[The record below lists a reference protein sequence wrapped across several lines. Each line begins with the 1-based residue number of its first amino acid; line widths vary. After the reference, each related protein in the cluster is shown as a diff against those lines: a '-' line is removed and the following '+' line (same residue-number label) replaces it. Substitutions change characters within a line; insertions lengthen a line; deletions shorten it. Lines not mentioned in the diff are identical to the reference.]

1 VNSAPIKTYKK
12 EYSKIR
18 KDLFQINSD
27 ISTLI
32 SKAKSIQDSADNV
45 ILDWEKSSKNLRKRL
60 GEDIIR
66 IAVVGPI
73 KSGKS
78 TFLNALF
85 NGDYLK
91 RGAGVVTSIVTRVQR
106 GKHLKAK
113 LYFKS
118 WGEVNSEI
126 EKSLEMF
133 PSLKLQSKGRRFDIR
148 QKKDRMSIQKA
159 IGQLDA
165 EQIITNGRRNAN
177 IVLIS
182 FYLKGYDRVK
192 DELSSNGKTRKYE
205 GNLFQKHKDFV
216 GNEALAV
223 YLKDVLLKIDS
234 NAIGVNI
241 EIADCQGS
249 DSSNPL
255 HIAMIQDYLFSTHL
269 IIYVVSSRTGLRQAD
284 IRFLSMIKSM
294 RIMDN
299 FLFVLNCD
307 FSEHESVKN
316 MKKLADKVKEDI
328 SAIKPVQEIYF
339 FSALYN
345 LFKTINKNL
354 PQKDKM
360 RFAQWEKET
369 GFVDISD
376 RETER
381 FKYSFEHMLGQKRY
395 SLLLKNYIEHH
406 GLILSDIMRWA
417 GITAGVLD
425 RDVSETTEII
435 KRIKTHQ
442 EGMDKIKSMVNTT
455 ILGAVPKIKNEIK
468 RDVNRFFDTRSSDA
482 LGDIIG
488 FIRNYK
494 VSYRQYEENLKGSG
508 FMNTLYLVFQEFKQ
522 ALDTSVVE
530 KLTPEVIGFAREM
543 EKKIYDHFKSVFR
556 AYEAVIEEAFAGYDS
571 VLNMLQLT
579 NSIKKE
585 QRQIKLPDM
594 DSIKEASGLKMPPVI
609 TFIRYSA
616 KIKTEAVMKLGFL
629 SVIRIFKK
637 IIKNPISENNSD
649 EIEALKS
656 GIRRM
661 KRETE
666 KSIIFHLN
674 NYRENVKFKYLIKL
688 ADVVSDVLD
697 QELLRG
703 FNNYADDLLRLNERI
718 NSKKVDK
725 KRTHEILA
733 EIMRDEPKINDKIT
747 SIKKE
752 LEVTK

>member
-1 VNSAPIKTYKK
+1 MNSAPIKTYKK

-192 DELSSNGKTRKYE
+192 DELSSNGKTREYE

>member
-1 VNSAPIKTYKK
+1 VNSEPVKAYKK

-18 KDLFQINSD
+18 KDLLRINSD
-27 ISTLI
+27 ITTLI
-32 SKAKSIQDSADNV
+32 SKAKTIQESADNIIV
-45 ILDWEKSSKNLRKRL
+45 DWEKSCKSLRKRL
-60 GEDIIR
+60 GEEIIR

-91 RGAGVVTSIVTRVQR
+91 RGAGVVTSIVTRIQS
-106 GKHLKAK
+106 GKQLKAK

-133 PSLKLQSKGRRFDIR
+133 PSLELQSKGRRFDIR

-159 IGQLDA
+159 IGKLNA
-165 EQIITNGRRNAN
+165 EQLIINGRRNAN

-182 FYLKGYDRVK
+182 SYLKGYDRVK
-192 DELSSNGKTRKYE
+192 NELSSNSKTREYK
-205 GNLFQKHKDFV
+205 GNLFQKHKDFA
-216 GNEALAV
+216 GNEVLAV

-269 IIYVVSSRTGLRQAD
+269 IIYIVSSRIGLRQAD
-284 IRFLSMIKSM
+284 IRFLSMIKNM

-307 FSEHESVKN
+307 FSEHESVEN
-316 MKKLADKVKEDI
+316 MKNLAEKVKEEI
-328 SAIKPVQEIYF
+328 SVIKPVQEIYS

-354 PQKDKM
+354 PQKDKL

-369 GFVDISD
+369 GFVDFSD

-381 FKYSFEHMLGQKRY
+381 FKHSFERMLGQKRY

-406 GLILSDIMRWA
+406 GVILSDIMRWA
-417 GITAGVLD
+417 GITEGVLD
-425 RDVSETTEII
+425 RDVSGTTEII
-435 KRIKTHQ
+435 KRIKRHQ
-442 EGMDKIKSMVNTT
+442 EGMDKIKSMVNNT
-455 ILGAVPKIKNEIK
+455 ISGAMPKIKNEIK
-468 RDVNRFFDTRSSDA
+468 RDVNRFFDTRSSDV

-494 VSYRQYEENLKGSG
+494 VSYNQYEENLKGSG
-508 FMNTLYLVFQEFKQ
+508 FLNTLYLVFQEFKQ

-530 KLTPEVIGFAREM
+530 NLTPEVIRFAQEI

-556 AYEAVIEEAFAGYDS
+556 AYEAVIVESLAEYDS
-571 VLNMLQLT
+571 VLNLLQLT
-579 NSIKKE
+579 KSIKKE
-585 QRQIKLPDM
+585 QRQIKMPDM
-594 DSIKEASGLKMPPVI
+594 DSIKETSGLKMPPVI
-609 TFIRYSA
+609 TLIRYSA

-637 IIKNPISENNSD
+637 IIKKPISENNSD

-656 GIRRM
+656 GMRRM

-674 NYRENVKFKYLIKL
+674 DYRENLKFQYLIKL
-688 ADVVSDVLD
+688 VDVVSGVLD

-703 FNNYADDLLRLNERI
+703 FNNYADDLLRLNKRI

-725 KRTHEILA
+725 KLTHEILLKIMQ
-733 EIMRDEPKINDKIT
+733 EIPKIDDKIMRV
-747 SIKKE
+747 KE
-752 LEVTK
+752 EIELT

>member
-1 VNSAPIKTYKK
+1 VKSETVKAYKK

-18 KDLFQINSD
+18 KELLRINSD
-27 ISTLI
+27 ISVLI
-32 SKAKSIQDSADNV
+32 SKIKSIQESTGN
-45 ILDWEKSSKNLRKRL
+45 IIFDWEKSCKRLRKRL

-91 RGAGVVTSIVTRVQR
+91 RGAGVVTSIVTRIQR
-106 GKHLKAK
+106 GKKLKAK

-148 QKKDRMSIQKA
+148 QKKDRMGIQET
-159 IGQLDA
+159 IGKLNA

-182 FYLKGYDRVK
+182 SYLKGYEKVK
-192 DELSSNGKTRKYE
+192 GEISSNSKTREYE
-205 GNLFQKHKDFV
+205 GKLFQKHKNFT
-216 GNEALAV
+216 GNEVLAV

-234 NAIGVNI
+234 NAIGVNV

-284 IRFLSMIKSM
+284 IRFLSMIKNM
-294 RIMDN
+294 RMMDN
-299 FLFVLNCD
+299 FLFVFNCD
-307 FSEHESVKN
+307 FSEHESAEN
-316 MKKLADKVKEDI
+316 MKNLAEKAKEEI
-328 SAIKPVQEIYF
+328 SVIKPVQEIYS

-354 PQKDKM
+354 PQKDKF
-360 RFAQWEKET
+360 RFAQWGKET
-369 GFVDISD
+369 GFVDFSD
-376 RETER
+376 RETDR
-381 FKYSFEHMLGQKRY
+381 FKYSFERKLGQKRY
-395 SLLLKNYIEHH
+395 SLLLKNYIERH
-406 GLILSDIMRWA
+406 GIILSDIMRWA
-417 GITAGVLD
+417 GISVGVLN
-425 RDVSETTEII
+425 RDASETAEVL
-435 KRIKTHQ
+435 KRIKKHQ
-442 EGMDKIKSMVNTT
+442 EGIDIIKSMVNNT
-455 ILGAVPKIKNEIK
+455 ITGVVPKIKNEIK
-468 RDVNRFFDTRSSDA
+468 RDVNQFFDTRSSEV

-488 FIRNYK
+488 FIRNYR
-494 VSYRQYEENLKGSG
+494 VSYKQYEENLKGGG
-508 FMNTLYLVFQEFKQ
+508 FLNTLYLVFQEFKQ

-530 KLTPEVIGFAREM
+530 NLTPEVIRFVREI
-543 EKKIYDHFKSVFR
+543 ENKIYVHFKSVFR
-556 AYEAVIEEAFAGYDS
+556 AYAAVIEEALVEYDS

-594 DSIKEASGLKMPPVI
+594 DSIKEISRLKMPLVT
-609 TFIRYSA
+609 TFIHYSA

-637 IIKNPISENNSD
+637 IIKKRISENNSD

-666 KSIIFHLN
+666 KSIIFHFN
-674 NYRENVKFKYLIKL
+674 DYRENVKFTYLLKL
-688 ADVVSDVLD
+688 VDVVSGVLD
-697 QELLRG
+697 QELLFG
-703 FNNYADDLLRLNERI
+703 FNNYSDDIARLNERI

-725 KRTHEILA
+725 KRTHGILA
-733 EIMRDEPKINDKIT
+733 EIMQDVPKINDKIT
-747 SIKKE
+747 MIKEEIE
-752 LEVTK
+752 LT

>member
-1 VNSAPIKTYKK
+1 MKAYKR
-12 EYSKIR
+12 EYNKIR

-27 ISTLI
+27 ISNLI
-32 SKAKSIQDSADNV
+32 SKAKSIQDSSDNI
-45 ILDWEKSSKNLRKRL
+45 ILDWEKSCKKLRKRL

-78 TFLNALF
+78 TFSNALF

-91 RGAGVVTSIVTRVQR
+91 RGAGVVTSIVTRIQR
-106 GKHLKAK
+106 GKRPEAK

-133 PSLKLQSKGRRFDIR
+133 PSLKLQSKGGKFDIR

-159 IGQLDA
+159 ICELNA
-165 EQIITNGRRNAN
+165 EQIITNGRLNAN

-182 FYLKGYDRVK
+182 SYLKGYDRVK
-192 DELSSNGKTRKYE
+192 DELSSKSKTREYK

-216 GNEALAV
+216 GNEVLAV

-307 FSEHESVKN
+307 FSEHESIEN
-316 MKKLADKVKEDI
+316 MKYLAEKVKEEI
-328 SAIKPVQEIYF
+328 SIIKTIQEIYS

-345 LFKTINKNL
+345 LFKTINKKL
-354 PQKDKM
+354 PEKDKM
-360 RFAQWEKET
+360 RLSQWEKET
-369 GFVDISD
+369 GFVDFSD

-381 FKYSFEHMLGQKRY
+381 FKNSFERMLGQKRY

-406 GLILSDIMRWA
+406 GVILSDIMRWA
-417 GITAGVLD
+417 GITEGVLA
-425 RDVSETTEII
+425 RDASGTAEII
-435 KRIKTHQ
+435 KRIRRHQ
-442 EGMDKIKSMVNTT
+442 EGMDKIKSMVNNT
-455 ILGAVPKIKNEIK
+455 ISGAVPKIKNQIK
-468 RDVNRFFDTRSSDA
+468 RDVNRFFDTRSSNV

-494 VSYRQYEENLKGSG
+494 VPYMQYEESLEGSG
-508 FMNTLYLVFQEFKQ
+508 FLNTLYLVFQEFKQ

-530 KLTPEVIGFAREM
+530 NLTPEVIRFAREM

-556 AYEAVIEEAFAGYDS
+556 GYEAVIEEALADYDS
-571 VLNMLQLT
+571 MLNMVQIT
-579 NSIKKE
+579 NSYKKE
-585 QRQIKLPDM
+585 QRQVKLPDM
-594 DSIKEASGLKMPPVI
+594 DSIKETSRLKMPPLI
-609 TFIRYSA
+609 AFIRYSA
-616 KIKTEAVMKLGFL
+616 KVKTEAVMKLGFL

-637 IIKNPISENNSD
+637 IIKKPISENNSD
-649 EIEALKS
+649 EIEALKG

-661 KRETE
+661 KIETE
-666 KSIIFHLN
+666 KSVIFHLN
-674 NYRENVKFKYLIKL
+674 NYKENVKFKYLIKL
-688 ADVVSDVLD
+688 VDFVSAVLD

-703 FNNYADDLLRLNERI
+703 FNNYTDDLLRLNERI
-718 NSKKVDK
+718 NNKKVDK
-725 KRTHEILA
+725 KRIDEILVD
-733 EIMRDEPKINDKIT
+733 IMQDIPKINDKI
-747 SIKKE
+747 SRIKKE
-752 LEVTK
+752 IELTK

>member
-1 VNSAPIKTYKK
+1 MKTYKK
-12 EYSKIR
+12 EYSKIK
-18 KDLFQINSD
+18 KDLFRINSD

-32 SKAKSIQDSADNV
+32 TKAKSFQESTDNFF
-45 ILDWEKSSKNLRKRL
+45 IDREKLCKNLRQRL
-60 GEDIIR
+60 GEDLIR

-106 GKHLKAK
+106 GKNLKAK
-113 LYFKS
+113 LYFKTLD
-118 WGEVNSEI
+118 EVNSEI

-133 PSLKLQSKGRRFDIR
+133 PFLQLESKGGRFNIR
-148 QKKDRMSIQKA
+148 QKKDRLNIQKA
-159 IGQLDA
+159 LEELNP

-177 IVLIS
+177 VVLIS
-182 FYLKGYDRVK
+182 SYLKGYDRVK
-192 DELSSNGKTRKYE
+192 DELVSKNKTKELTGK
-205 GNLFQKHKDFV
+205 LFQKHKDFA
-216 GNEALAV
+216 GNEVLAV
-223 YLKDVLLKIDS
+223 YLKDVLLQINS
-234 NAIGVNI
+234 NAIGINT

-269 IIYVVSSRTGLRQAD
+269 IVYVVSSRTGLRQAD

-307 FSEHESVKN
+307 FSEHESVEN
-316 MKKLADKVKEDI
+316 MKNLAEKVKEEI
-328 SAIKPVQEIYF
+328 SAIKPVQEIYS

-360 RFAQWEKET
+360 RFAQWQNET
-369 GFVDISD
+369 GFVDFSD
-376 RETER
+376 KETER
-381 FKYSFEHMLGQKRY
+381 FKYSFERMLGQKRY
-395 SLLLKNYIEHH
+395 SLLLKSYIEHH
-406 GLILSDIMRWA
+406 DLILSDIMRWA
-417 GITAGVLD
+417 GITAGFLE
-425 RDVSETTEII
+425 RDASETTEII
-435 KRIKTHQ
+435 KRINRHQ
-442 EGMDKIKSMVNTT
+442 ERMDKIKSMVNNT
-455 ILGAVPKIKNEIK
+455 ISGAVPKIKNEIK
-468 RDVNRFFDTRSSDA
+468 RDVNRFFDTRSSDV

-494 VSYRQYEENLKGSG
+494 VSYRKYEENLKSSG
-508 FMNTLYLVFQEFKQ
+508 FLNTLYLVFQEFKQ

-530 KLTPEVIGFAREM
+530 NLTPEVIGFAREM
-543 EKKIYDHFKSVFR
+543 EKKIYDDFKSVFR
-556 AYEAVIEEAFAGYDS
+556 GYEAVIEEALAEYDS

-579 NSIKKE
+579 KSIKKE
-585 QRQIKLPDM
+585 QRQIKMPDM
-594 DSIKEASGLKMPPVI
+594 DSIKEASRLKIPPVI

-637 IIKNPISENNSD
+637 IIKKPISDNNSD
-649 EIEALKS
+649 ELKALKS

-666 KSIIFHLN
+666 KSVIFHLN
-674 NYRENVKFKYLIKL
+674 DYKENVKFKYLIKL
-688 ADVVSDVLD
+688 VDVVSGVLD

-703 FNNYADDLLRLNERI
+703 FNNYADNLSRLNEGI
-718 NSKKVDK
+718 NTKKVDK
-725 KRTHEILA
+725 KKTHQILA
-733 EIMRDEPKINDKIT
+733 EIMKNIPKINDKIT
-747 SIKKE
+747 RMKGEIE
-752 LEVTK
+752 LTK

>member
-1 VNSAPIKTYKK
+1 
-12 EYSKIR
+12 
-18 KDLFQINSD
+18 
-27 ISTLI
+27 
-32 SKAKSIQDSADNV
+32 
-45 ILDWEKSSKNLRKRL
+45 
-60 GEDIIR
+60 
-66 IAVVGPI
+66 
-73 KSGKS
+73 
-78 TFLNALF
+78 
-85 NGDYLK
+85 
-91 RGAGVVTSIVTRVQR
+91 
-106 GKHLKAK
+106 
-113 LYFKS
+113 
-118 WGEVNSEI
+118 
-126 EKSLEMF
+126 
-133 PSLKLQSKGRRFDIR
+133 
-148 QKKDRMSIQKA
+148 
-159 IGQLDA
+159 
-165 EQIITNGRRNAN
+165 
-177 IVLIS
+177 
-182 FYLKGYDRVK
+182 
-192 DELSSNGKTRKYE
+192 
-205 GNLFQKHKDFV
+205 
-216 GNEALAV
+216 
-223 YLKDVLLKIDS
+223 
-234 NAIGVNI
+234 
-241 EIADCQGS
+241 
-249 DSSNPL
+249 
-255 HIAMIQDYLFSTHL
+255 
-269 IIYVVSSRTGLRQAD
+269 
-284 IRFLSMIKSM
+284 
-294 RIMDN
+294 
-299 FLFVLNCD
+299 
-307 FSEHESVKN
+307 

-417 GITAGVLD
+417 GITAGVLE

>member
-1 VNSAPIKTYKK
+1 MNSEPVKAYKK
-12 EYSKIR
+12 EYSKIK
-18 KDLFQINSD
+18 KDLLRINSD
-27 ISTLI
+27 ISNLI
-32 SKAKSIQDSADNV
+32 SKAKSIQDSVDNITV
-45 ILDWEKSSKNLRKRL
+45 DWEKSCKGLRKRL
-60 GEDIIR
+60 GEEIIR

-78 TFLNALF
+78 TFSNALL

-91 RGAGVVTSIVTRVQR
+91 RGAGVVTSIVTRIQH
-106 GKHLKAK
+106 GKQLKAK

-133 PSLKLQSKGRRFDIR
+133 PSLKLQPKDRRFDIR
-148 QKKDRMSIQKA
+148 QKKDRMNIEKA
-159 IGQLDA
+159 IGRLNT
-165 EQIITNGRRNAN
+165 EQIIANGRRNAN

-182 FYLKGYDRVK
+182 SYLKGYNRVK
-192 DELSSNGKTRKYE
+192 DELSSNSKTKEYE
-205 GNLFQKHKDFV
+205 GNLFQKHKNFV
-216 GNEALAV
+216 GNEVLAV

-284 IRFLSMIKSM
+284 IKFLSTINSM

-307 FSEHESVKN
+307 FSEHESVEN
-316 MKKLADKVKEDI
+316 MKKLVGKVKEEI
-328 SAIKPVQEIYF
+328 SVIKPVQEIYS

-360 RFAQWEKET
+360 RFALWEKET
-369 GFVDISD
+369 GFVDFSD
-376 RETER
+376 REIER
-381 FKYSFEHMLGQKRY
+381 FKYSFERMLGQKRY

-406 GLILSDIMRWA
+406 GIILSDIMRWA
-417 GITAGVLD
+417 EITTGVLD
-425 RDVSETTEII
+425 RDASGTTEII
-435 KRIKTHQ
+435 KRMKRHQ
-442 EGMDKIKSMVNTT
+442 EGMDKIKSMVNNT
-455 ILGAVPKIKNEIK
+455 ISGAVPKIKNEIK

-488 FIRNYK
+488 FVRNYK
-494 VSYRQYEENLKGSG
+494 VSYSQYEENLKGSG
-508 FMNTLYLVFQEFKQ
+508 FLNTLHLVFQEFKQ

-530 KLTPEVIGFAREM
+530 NLTPEVIKFTREI

-556 AYEAVIEEAFAGYDS
+556 AYEAVIDEALAEYDS
-571 VLNMLQLT
+571 VLNILQLT
-579 NSIKKE
+579 KSIKKE
-585 QRQIKLPDM
+585 QRLIKFPDM
-594 DSIKEASGLKMPPVI
+594 DSIKETSRLKMPPVI

-616 KIKTEAVMKLGFL
+616 KIKTEAVMKLGLL

-637 IIKNPISENNSD
+637 IIKKPISENNSD

-656 GIRRM
+656 GILRM

-674 NYRENVKFKYLIKL
+674 DYRENVKFKYLIKL
-688 ADVVSDVLD
+688 VDVVSGVLD

-703 FNNYADDLLRLNERI
+703 FNNYADDLSRLKDRI

-725 KRTHEILA
+725 KLTHEILLK
-733 EIMRDEPKINDKIT
+733 IMQDIPIINDKIT

>member
-1 VNSAPIKTYKK
+1 VNSEPVKAYKK

-18 KDLFQINSD
+18 KDLFRINSD

-32 SKAKSIQDSADNV
+32 SKAKSIQDSADNI
-45 ILDWEKSSKNLRKRL
+45 ILDWEKSSKTLRKRL

-106 GKHLKAK
+106 GKHPEAK

-118 WGEVNSEI
+118 WSEVNSEI

-133 PSLKLQSKGRRFDIR
+133 PSLKLQSKGRSFDIR

-159 IGQLDA
+159 IGELNA
-165 EQIITNGRRNAN
+165 EQIITNGQRNAN

-192 DELSSNGKTRKYE
+192 DELSSNSKTREYK

-216 GNEALAV
+216 GNEVLAV

-269 IIYVVSSRTGLRQAD
+269 IIYVVSSRIGLRQAD
-284 IRFLSMIKSM
+284 IRFLSMIKNM

-316 MKKLADKVKEDI
+316 MKNLAEKVKEEI

-354 PQKDKM
+354 SQKDKL
-360 RFAQWEKET
+360 RFTQWKKET

-381 FKYSFEHMLGQKRY
+381 FKYSFERMLGQKRY
-395 SLLLKNYIEHH
+395 SLLLKNYIEQH

-425 RDVSETTEII
+425 RDVSEATEII
-435 KRIKTHQ
+435 KRIKKHQ
-442 EGMDKIKSMVNTT
+442 EGMDKIKSMVNNT
-455 ILGAVPKIKNEIK
+455 ISGAVPKIKNEIK
-468 RDVNRFFDTRSSDA
+468 RDVNRFFDTRSSDVI
-482 LGDIIG
+482 GDIIG

-508 FMNTLYLVFQEFKQ
+508 FMNTLYLVLQEFKQ

-530 KLTPEVIGFAREM
+530 NLTPEVIRFTREM

-556 AYEAVIEEAFAGYDS
+556 AYEAVIEEALAEYDS

-579 NSIKKE
+579 NSNKKE
-585 QRQIKLPDM
+585 QRQIKLPNI
-594 DSIKEASGLKMPPVI
+594 DSIKETSRLKMPPVI

-616 KIKTEAVMKLGFL
+616 KVKTEAVMKLGFL
-629 SVIRIFKK
+629 SVVRIFKK
-637 IIKNPISENNSD
+637 IIKKPISENNSD
-649 EIEALKS
+649 EIKALKS
-656 GIRRM
+656 GMRRM

-666 KSIIFHLN
+666 KSVIFHLN
-674 NYRENVKFKYLIKL
+674 DYKENVKFKYLIKL
-688 ADVVSDVLD
+688 VDVVSDVLD

-703 FNNYADDLLRLNERI
+703 FNNYADDLLRLNKRI
-718 NSKKVDK
+718 DSKKVDK
-725 KRTHEILA
+725 KLTHEILA
-733 EIMRDEPKINDKIT
+733 EIIKDIPKIDDKIMRV
-747 SIKKE
+747 KE
-752 LEVTK
+752 GIELT

>member
-1 VNSAPIKTYKK
+1 VKTYKK
-12 EYSKIR
+12 EYNEIR
-18 KDLFQINSD
+18 KDLLQINSD

-32 SKAKSIQDSADNV
+32 SKVRSIHQATDN
-45 ILDWEKSSKNLRKRL
+45 ILVDWEMSCKNLRKRL

-91 RGAGVVTSIVTRVQR
+91 RGAGVVTSIVTRIQR

-113 LYFKS
+113 LYFKTLD
-118 WGEVNSEI
+118 EVSSEI
-126 EKSLEMF
+126 EKSLKIF
-133 PSLKLQSKGRRFDIR
+133 PLLQLESKDRKFNIR
-148 QKKDRMSIQKA
+148 QKKDRKSMQKA
-159 IGQLDA
+159 IGELNP

-182 FYLKGYDRVK
+182 SYLKGYDRVK
-192 DELSSNGKTRKYE
+192 DELSSKGQTREYKD
-205 GNLFQKHKDFV
+205 NLFQKHKDFA
-216 GNEALAV
+216 GNEVLAV
-223 YLKDVLLKIDS
+223 YLKDVLLQINS
-234 NAIGVNI
+234 NAIGANT

-284 IRFLSMIKSM
+284 IKFLSMIKNM

-307 FSEHESVKN
+307 FNEHESVEN
-316 MKKLADKVKEDI
+316 MKNLASKVKEEI
-328 SAIKPVQEIYF
+328 SIIKPVHKIYS

-354 PQKDKM
+354 PQKDKL
-360 RFAQWEKET
+360 RFTQWEKET
-369 GFVDISD
+369 GFVDFSD
-376 RETER
+376 RETEQ
-381 FKYSFEHMLGQKRY
+381 FKYRFELMLGQKRY
-395 SLLLKNYIEHH
+395 SLLLENYIELH
-406 GLILSDIMRWA
+406 GVILSDIMRWT
-417 GITAGVLD
+417 GITAGILD
-425 RDVSETTEII
+425 KDASEINEII
-435 KRIKTHQ
+435 KRTKKHQ
-442 EGMDKIKSMVNTT
+442 EGMDKIKSMVNNT
-455 ILGAVPKIKNEIK
+455 ISGAVPKIKNEIK
-468 RDVNRFFDTRSSDA
+468 RDVNQFFDTRSSDV

-508 FMNTLYLVFQEFKQ
+508 FLSTLYLVFQEFKQ

-530 KLTPEVIGFAREM
+530 NLTPEVIRFAIEM

-556 AYEAVIEEAFAGYDS
+556 AYEAVIEEALSEYDS

-579 NSIKKE
+579 NSIAIE
-585 QRQIKLPDM
+585 QRKIKLPDI
-594 DSIKEASGLKMPPVI
+594 DSIKETNRLRMPPVI

-637 IIKNPISENNSD
+637 MIKKPHSENSSD

-656 GIRRM
+656 GVRRM
-661 KRETE
+661 KRETQ

-674 NYRENVKFKYLIKL
+674 DYRENVKFKYLFKL
-688 ADVVSDVLD
+688 VDAVSGVLS
-697 QELLRG
+697 QELLYG
-703 FNNYADDLLRLNERI
+703 FNNCVDNLSGLNERI

-725 KRTHEILA
+725 KRTHEILTGIMQ
-733 EIMRDEPKINDKIT
+733 EIPRINDKIT
-747 SIKKE
+747 RIKKE

>member
-1 VNSAPIKTYKK
+1 MKAYKK

-18 KDLFQINSD
+18 KDLFRINSD
-27 ISTLI
+27 ILSLI
-32 SKAKSIQDSADNV
+32 SKAKSIQDSADNIIV
-45 ILDWEKSSKNLRKRL
+45 EWEKSCKSLRKRL
-60 GEDIIR
+60 GDDIIR

-91 RGAGVVTSIVTRVQR
+91 RGAGVVTSIVTRIQA
-106 GKHLKAK
+106 GKRSEAK

-133 PSLKLQSKGRRFDIR
+133 PSLKLQSKGGRFDIR

-159 IGQLDA
+159 LGELNA
-165 EQIITNGRRNAN
+165 EQIITNGRRNAD
-177 IVLIS
+177 IVLMS

-192 DELSSNGKTRKYE
+192 GELSSNNKTREYK

-216 GNEALAV
+216 GNEVLAV

-269 IIYVVSSRTGLRQAD
+269 IIYVVSSRIGLRQAD
-284 IRFLSMIKSM
+284 IRFLSMIKNM

-307 FSEHESVKN
+307 FSEHESVEN
-316 MKKLADKVKEDI
+316 MKKLAEKVKEEI
-328 SAIKPVQEIYF
+328 SAIKPVQEIYS

-345 LFKTINKNL
+345 LFKTINKDL
-354 PQKDKM
+354 PKKDKL
-360 RFAQWEKET
+360 RFAQWEKEV

-381 FKYSFEHMLGQKRY
+381 FKYSFERMLGQKRY

-425 RDVSETTEII
+425 RDVSEVTEII
-435 KRIKTHQ
+435 KRINRHQ
-442 EGMDKIKSMVNTT
+442 EGMDKIKSMVNNT
-455 ILGAVPKIKNEIK
+455 ISGAVPKIKNEIK
-468 RDVNRFFDTRSSDA
+468 RDVNRFFDTRSSDVI
-482 LGDIIG
+482 GDIIG

-530 KLTPEVIGFAREM
+530 NLTPEVIRFIREM
-543 EKKIYDHFKSVFR
+543 EKKIYDHFKSVFI
-556 AYEAVIEEAFAGYDS
+556 AYEAVIEESLAEYDS
-571 VLNMLQLT
+571 VLNILQLT
-579 NSIKKE
+579 NSNKKE
-585 QRQIKLPDM
+585 QKQIKLLDM
-594 DSIKEASGLKMPPVI
+594 DSIKETSRLKMPPVI
-609 TFIRYSA
+609 TFIHYSA
-616 KIKTEAVMKLGFL
+616 KVKTEAVMKLGFL

-637 IIKNPISENNSD
+637 IIKKPISENNSD
-649 EIEALKS
+649 EIKALKS
-656 GIRRM
+656 GVRRM

-666 KSIIFHLN
+666 KSVIFHLN
-674 NYRENVKFKYLIKL
+674 DYKENVKFKYLIKL
-688 ADVVSDVLD
+688 VDVVSDVLD

-703 FNNYADDLLRLNERI
+703 FNNYADGLLRLNERI

-725 KRTHEILA
+725 KKTHQILA
-733 EIMRDEPKINDKIT
+733 EIMKDIPKINDKIT
-747 SIKKE
+747 RIKE
-752 LEVTK
+752 EI

>member
-1 VNSAPIKTYKK
+1 MNSEPVKAYKK

-18 KDLFQINSD
+18 KDLFRVNSD
-27 ISTLI
+27 ISALI
-32 SKAKSIQDSADNV
+32 SKAKSIQESADN
-45 ILDWEKSSKNLRKRL
+45 IIIDWEKSCKSLRKRL

-66 IAVVGPI
+66 IAIVGPI

-91 RGAGVVTSIVTRVQR
+91 RGAGVVTSIVTRIQR
-106 GKHLKAK
+106 GKHLGAK

-133 PSLKLQSKGRRFDIR
+133 PSLKLQPKGRGFDIR
-148 QKKDRMSIQKA
+148 KKKDRMSIKKA
-159 IGQLDA
+159 IGKLNA
-165 EQIITNGRRNAN
+165 EQMLTKGRHNAN

-182 FYLKGYDRVK
+182 SYLKGYDRVK
-192 DELSSNGKTRKYE
+192 DELSPNRKTREYK
-205 GNLFQKHKDFV
+205 GKLFQKHKDFI
-216 GNEALAV
+216 GNEVLAV

-269 IIYVVSSRTGLRQAD
+269 IIYVVSSRIGLRQAD

-307 FSEHESVKN
+307 FSEHESVEN
-316 MKKLADKVKEDI
+316 MKNLAEKVKEEI
-328 SAIKPVQEIYF
+328 SAIKPVQEIYS

-354 PQKDKM
+354 PEKDKL

-369 GFVDISD
+369 GFVDFSD

-381 FKYSFEHMLGQKRY
+381 FKDSFERMLGQKRY

-406 GLILSDIMRWA
+406 DLILSDIMKWT

-425 RDVSETTEII
+425 RDASEITEII
-435 KRIKTHQ
+435 KRIKRHQ
-442 EGMDKIKSMVNTT
+442 EGMDKIKSMVNNT
-455 ILGAVPKIKNEIK
+455 ISGAVPKIKNEIK
-468 RDVNRFFDTRSSDA
+468 RDVNRFFDTRSSDV
-482 LGDIIG
+482 LSDIIG

-508 FMNTLYLVFQEFKQ
+508 FLNTLYLVFQEFKQ

-530 KLTPEVIGFAREM
+530 NLTPEVISFAREM
-543 EKKIYDHFKSVFR
+543 EKKIYDHFNSIFR
-556 AYEAVIEEAFAGYDS
+556 GYEAVIEEALAEYDS
-571 VLNMLQLT
+571 VLNKLQLT
-579 NSIKKE
+579 NSNKKE
-585 QRQIKLPDM
+585 QRQIKLSDM
-594 DSIKEASGLKMPPVI
+594 DSIKEISRLKMPPVI
-609 TFIRYSA
+609 TLIRYSA

-637 IIKNPISENNSD
+637 IIKKPISENNSD

-666 KSIIFHLN
+666 KSVIFHLN
-674 NYRENVKFKYLIKL
+674 DYKENVKFKYLIKL
-688 ADVVSDVLD
+688 VDVVSDVLD

-718 NSKKVDK
+718 NTNKIDK
-725 KRTHEILA
+725 KRTNEILA
-733 EIMRDEPKINDKIT
+733 EIMQDIPKIDNKIMRVKEE
-747 SIKKE
+747 IK
-752 LEVTK
+752 LT

>member
-1 VNSAPIKTYKK
+1 VKAYKK
-12 EYSKIR
+12 EYSKIK
-18 KDLFQINSD
+18 KDLLRINSD
-27 ISTLI
+27 ILTLI
-32 SKAKSIQDSADNV
+32 SKAKSIQDSPDN
-45 ILDWEKSSKNLRKRL
+45 IIIDWEKSCKTLRKRL
-60 GEDIIR
+60 GEDILR

-85 NGDYLK
+85 KDDYLK
-91 RGAGVVTSIVTRVQR
+91 RGAGVVTSIVTRIQR

-133 PSLKLQSKGRRFDIR
+133 PSLELKSKGRRFDIR
-148 QKKDRMSIQKA
+148 QKKDRTTIQTALGK
-159 IGQLDA
+159 LNA
-165 EQIITNGRRNAN
+165 EQVIINGRRNPN

-182 FYLKGYDRVK
+182 SYFKGYDRVK
-192 DELSSNGKTRKYE
+192 DELSSNSKTSEYK
-205 GNLFQKHKDFV
+205 GNLFQKHKNFT
-216 GNEALAV
+216 GNEVLAV

-307 FSEHESVKN
+307 FSEHESVEN
-316 MKKLADKVKEDI
+316 IKKLAEKVKEEI
-328 SAIKPVQEIYF
+328 SLIKPVQEIYS

-345 LFKTINKNL
+345 LFKTINKYQ
-354 PQKDKM
+354 PQKDKL
-360 RFAQWEKET
+360 RFAQWEEEIE
-369 GFVDISD
+369 FVDFSNK
-376 RETER
+376 ETER
-381 FKYSFEHMLGQKRY
+381 FKYSFERMLGQKRY

-406 GLILSDIMRWA
+406 GVVLSDIIRWA

-425 RDVSETTEII
+425 RDASETTEII
-435 KRIKTHQ
+435 KRIKRHQ
-442 EGMDKIKSMVNTT
+442 EGMDKIKSMVNNT
-455 ILGAVPKIKNEIK
+455 ISGVVPKIKNEIK
-468 RDVNRFFDTRSSDA
+468 RDVNRFFDTRSSDV

-488 FIRNYK
+488 FIRNYN
-494 VSYRQYEENLKGSG
+494 VSYRQYEENLNNSG
-508 FMNTLYLVFQEFKQ
+508 FLNTLYLVFQEFKQ

-530 KLTPEVIGFAREM
+530 NLTPEVIRFAREM
-543 EKKIYDHFKSVFR
+543 EKKIYDNFRSVFR
-556 AYEAVIEEAFAGYDS
+556 GYEAVIEEALAEYDS

-594 DSIKEASGLKMPPVI
+594 DSIKETSGLKMPPVI

-637 IIKNPISENNSD
+637 IIKKPISENNSD

-674 NYRENVKFKYLIKL
+674 DYRENVKFKYLIKL
-688 ADVVSDVLD
+688 VDVVSGVLD

-725 KRTHEILA
+725 KLTHEILA
-733 EIMRDEPKINDKIT
+733 KIMRDIPKIDDKIMGV
-747 SIKKE
+747 KE
-752 LEVTK
+752 EIELT

>member
-118 WGEVNSEI
+118 LGEVNSEI

-148 QKKDRMSIQKA
+148 QKKDRISIQKA

-192 DELSSNGKTRKYE
+192 DELSSNGKTREYE

>member
-1 VNSAPIKTYKK
+1 MNSESVKAYKK
-12 EYSKIR
+12 EYTRIR
-18 KDLFQINSD
+18 KDLFRINSD

-32 SKAKSIQDSADNV
+32 STAKATQDSADNIIV
-45 ILDWEKSSKNLRKRL
+45 DWEKSCKSLRKRL

-85 NGDYLK
+85 GGDYLK
-91 RGAGVVTSIVTRVQR
+91 RGAGVVTSIVTRIQA
-106 GKHLKAK
+106 GKHSEAK

-133 PSLKLQSKGRRFDIR
+133 PSLKLQSKGGKFNIR

-159 IGQLDA
+159 IGELNA

-192 DELSSNGKTRKYE
+192 DELSSNNKTREYK

-216 GNEALAV
+216 GDEVLAV
-223 YLKDVLLKIDS
+223 YLKDVLLKINS

-307 FSEHESVKN
+307 FSEHESVENKKN
-316 MKKLADKVKEDI
+316 LAEKVKEEI
-328 SAIKPVQEIYF
+328 SAIKPVQEIYS

-360 RFAQWEKET
+360 RFAQWQNET
-369 GFVDISD
+369 GFVDFSD
-376 RETER
+376 KETER
-381 FKYSFEHMLGQKRY
+381 FKYSFERMLGQKRY
-395 SLLLKNYIEHH
+395 SLLLKNYIERHD
-406 GLILSDIMRWA
+406 LILSDIMRWA
-417 GITAGVLD
+417 GITAGFLE
-425 RDVSETTEII
+425 RDASETTEII
-435 KRIKTHQ
+435 KRINRHQ
-442 EGMDKIKSMVNTT
+442 EGMDKIKSMVNNT
-455 ILGAVPKIKNEIK
+455 ISGAVPKIKNEIK
-468 RDVNRFFDTRSSDA
+468 RDVNRFFDTRSSDV

-494 VSYRQYEENLKGSG
+494 VSYRKYEENLKSSG
-508 FMNTLYLVFQEFKQ
+508 FLNTLYLVFQEFKQ

-530 KLTPEVIGFAREM
+530 NLTPEVIGFAREM
-543 EKKIYDHFKSVFR
+543 EKKIYDDFKSVFR
-556 AYEAVIEEAFAGYDS
+556 GYEAVIEEALAEYDS

-579 NSIKKE
+579 KSIKKE
-585 QRQIKLPDM
+585 QRQIKMPDM
-594 DSIKEASGLKMPPVI
+594 DSIKEASRLKIPPVI

-629 SVIRIFKK
+629 SVIRIFKR
-637 IIKNPISENNSD
+637 IIQKPISDNNSD
-649 EIEALKS
+649 ELKALKS

-666 KSIIFHLN
+666 KSVIFHLN
-674 NYRENVKFKYLIKL
+674 DYKENVKFKYLIKL
-688 ADVVSDVLD
+688 VDVVSGVLD

-703 FNNYADDLLRLNERI
+703 FNNYADNLSRLNEGI
-718 NSKKVDK
+718 NTKKVDK
-725 KRTHEILA
+725 KKTHQILA
-733 EIMRDEPKINDKIT
+733 EIMKNIPKINDKIMRMKGE
-747 SIKKE
+747 IE
-752 LEVTK
+752 LTK

>member
-1 VNSAPIKTYKK
+1 LKFEPVKAYKK
-12 EYSKIR
+12 EYSKIK
-18 KDLFQINSD
+18 KDLLRINSD
-27 ISTLI
+27 ILTLI
-32 SKAKSIQDSADNV
+32 SKAKSIQDSPDN
-45 ILDWEKSSKNLRKRL
+45 IIIDWEKSCKTLRKRL
-60 GEDIIR
+60 GEDILR

-85 NGDYLK
+85 KDDYLK
-91 RGAGVVTSIVTRVQR
+91 RGAGVVTSIVTRIQR

-133 PSLKLQSKGRRFDIR
+133 PSLELKSKGRRFDIR
-148 QKKDRMSIQKA
+148 QKKDRTTIQTALGK
-159 IGQLDA
+159 LNA
-165 EQIITNGRRNAN
+165 EQVIINGRRNPN

-182 FYLKGYDRVK
+182 SYFKGYDRVK
-192 DELSSNGKTRKYE
+192 DELSSNSKTSEYK
-205 GNLFQKHKDFV
+205 GNLFQKHKDFT
-216 GNEALAV
+216 GNEVLAV

-307 FSEHESVKN
+307 FSEHETVEN
-316 MKKLADKVKEDI
+316 MKKLAEKVKEEI
-328 SAIKPVQEIYF
+328 SLIKPVQEIYS

-354 PQKDKM
+354 LQKDKL
-360 RFAQWEKET
+360 RFTQWEEET
-369 GFVDISD
+369 EFVDFSNK
-376 RETER
+376 ETER
-381 FKYSFEHMLGQKRY
+381 FKYSFERMLGQKRY
-395 SLLLKNYIEHH
+395 SLLLKNYIEQH
-406 GLILSDIMRWA
+406 GVVLSDITRWA

-425 RDVSETTEII
+425 RDASETTEII
-435 KRIKTHQ
+435 KRIKRHQ
-442 EGMDKIKSMVNTT
+442 EGMDKIKSMVNNT
-455 ILGAVPKIKNEIK
+455 ISGVVPKIKNEIK
-468 RDVNRFFDTRSSDA
+468 RDVNRFFDTRSSDV

-488 FIRNYK
+488 FIRNYN
-494 VSYRQYEENLKGSG
+494 VSYRQYEENLNNSG
-508 FMNTLYLVFQEFKQ
+508 FLNTLYLVFQEFKQ

-530 KLTPEVIGFAREM
+530 NLTPEVIRFAREM
-543 EKKIYDHFKSVFR
+543 EKKIYDNFRSVFR
-556 AYEAVIEEAFAGYDS
+556 GYEAVIEEALAEYDS

-594 DSIKEASGLKMPPVI
+594 DSIKETSRLKMPPVI

-637 IIKNPISENNSD
+637 IIKKPISENNSD

-674 NYRENVKFKYLIKL
+674 DYRENVKFKYLIKL
-688 ADVVSDVLD
+688 VDVVSGVLD

-703 FNNYADDLLRLNERI
+703 FNNYADDLLRLNEKI

-725 KRTHEILA
+725 KLTHEILA
-733 EIMRDEPKINDKIT
+733 KIIRDIPKIDDKIMGV
-747 SIKKE
+747 KE
-752 LEVTK
+752 EIEVTK

>member
-1 VNSAPIKTYKK
+1 MNSESVKAYKK
-12 EYSKIR
+12 EYTKIR
-18 KDLFQINSD
+18 KDLFRINSD

-32 SKAKSIQDSADNV
+32 STAKATQDSADNIIV
-45 ILDWEKSSKNLRKRL
+45 DWEKSCKSLRKGL

-91 RGAGVVTSIVTRVQR
+91 RGAGVVTSIVTRIQAE
-106 GKHLKAK
+106 KHSEAK

-133 PSLKLQSKGRRFDIR
+133 PSLKLQSKGGKFNIR

-159 IGQLDA
+159 IGELNT

-192 DELSSNGKTRKYE
+192 DELSSNNKTREYK

-216 GNEALAV
+216 GDEVLAV
-223 YLKDVLLKIDS
+223 YLKDVLLKINS
-234 NAIGVNI
+234 NAIDANI

-307 FSEHESVKN
+307 FSEHESVEN
-316 MKKLADKVKEDI
+316 MKNLAEKVKEEI
-328 SAIKPVQEIYF
+328 SAIKPVQEIYS

-360 RFAQWEKET
+360 RFAQWQNET
-369 GFVDISD
+369 GFVDFSD
-376 RETER
+376 KETER
-381 FKYSFEHMLGQKRY
+381 FKYSFERMIGQKRY

-406 GLILSDIMRWA
+406 DLILSDIMRWA
-417 GITAGVLD
+417 VITAGVLD
-425 RDVSETTEII
+425 KDASETTEII
-435 KRIKTHQ
+435 KRINRHQ
-442 EGMDKIKSMVNTT
+442 EGMDKIKSMVNNT
-455 ILGAVPKIKNEIK
+455 ISGAVPKIKNEIK
-468 RDVNRFFDTRSSDA
+468 RDVNRFFDTRSSDV

-494 VSYRQYEENLKGSG
+494 VSYRKYEENLKSSG
-508 FMNTLYLVFQEFKQ
+508 FLNTLYPVFQEFKQ

-530 KLTPEVIGFAREM
+530 NLTPEVIGFVREM
-543 EKKIYDHFKSVFR
+543 EKKIYDDFKSVFR
-556 AYEAVIEEAFAGYDS
+556 GYEAVIEEALAEYDS

-579 NSIKKE
+579 KSIKKE
-585 QRQIKLPDM
+585 QRQIKMPDM
-594 DSIKEASGLKMPPVI
+594 DSIKEASRLKIPPVI

-637 IIKNPISENNSD
+637 IIKKPISDNNSD
-649 EIEALKS
+649 ELKALKS

-666 KSIIFHLN
+666 KSVIFHLN
-674 NYRENVKFKYLIKL
+674 DYKENVKFKYLIKL
-688 ADVVSDVLD
+688 VDVVSGVLD

-703 FNNYADDLLRLNERI
+703 FNNYADNLSRLNEGI
-718 NSKKVDK
+718 NIKKVDK
-725 KRTHEILA
+725 KKTHQILA
-733 EIMRDEPKINDKIT
+733 EIMKNIPKINDKIT
-747 SIKKE
+747 RMKGEIE
-752 LEVTK
+752 LTK

>member
-1 VNSAPIKTYKK
+1 MKSEPVKAFKK

-18 KDLFQINSD
+18 KDLLLINSD

-32 SKAKSIQDSADNV
+32 SKAKSIQESADNIIV
-45 ILDWEKSSKNLRKRL
+45 EWEKSCKSLRKRL

-85 NGDYLK
+85 KGDYLK
-91 RGAGVVTSIVTRVQR
+91 RGAGVVTSIVTRIQS
-106 GKHLKAK
+106 GKDLKAK

-118 WGEVNSEI
+118 WDEVNSEI

-133 PSLKLQSKGRRFDIR
+133 PSLKLQPKGRRFDIR

-159 IGQLDA
+159 IGKLNA
-165 EQIITNGRRNAN
+165 EQMIINGRRNAN

-182 FYLKGYDRVK
+182 SYLKGYDRVK
-192 DELSSNGKTRKYE
+192 DEISSNSKTREYK
-205 GNLFQKHKDFV
+205 GSLFKKHKDFA
-216 GNEALAV
+216 GNEVLAV
-223 YLKDVLLKIDS
+223 YLKDVLLKINS

-299 FLFVLNCD
+299 ILFVLNCD
-307 FSEHESVKN
+307 FSEHESVEN
-316 MKKLADKVKEDI
+316 MKNLAEKVKEEI
-328 SAIKPVQEIYF
+328 SVIKPVQEIYS

-354 PQKDKM
+354 PQKDKL
-360 RFAQWEKET
+360 RFTHWEKET
-369 GFVDISD
+369 GFVDFSD
-376 RETER
+376 KETER
-381 FKYSFEHMLGQKRY
+381 FKYSFERMLRQKRY

-425 RDVSETTEII
+425 RDALEATEII
-435 KRIKTHQ
+435 KRIKRHQ
-442 EGMDKIKSMVNTT
+442 EGMDKIKSMVNNT
-455 ILGAVPKIKNEIK
+455 ISGTVPKINKEIK
-468 RDVNRFFDTRSSDA
+468 RDVNRFFDTRSSDV

-530 KLTPEVIGFAREM
+530 NLTPEVIRFAQEM
-543 EKKIYDHFKSVFR
+543 EKKIYDNFKSVFR
-556 AYEAVIEEAFAGYDS
+556 AYEAVIEEALAEYDS
-571 VLNMLQLT
+571 VLNMLQLK

-585 QRQIKLPDM
+585 QRQIKMPPM
-594 DSIKEASGLKMPPVI
+594 DSIKETSGLKMPPVI

-629 SVIRIFKK
+629 SVIRIFNR
-637 IIKNPISENNSD
+637 IIKKPILENNSD

-666 KSIIFHLN
+666 KSIIFHFN
-674 NYRENVKFKYLIKL
+674 DYRENVKFKYLIKL
-688 ADVVSDVLD
+688 VDIVSGVLD

-718 NSKKVDK
+718 NSNKVDK
-725 KRTHEILA
+725 KLTHEILA
-733 EIMRDEPKINDKIT
+733 KIMQDIPKIDDKIMRV
-747 SIKKE
+747 KE
-752 LEVTK
+752 EIEVTK

>member
-1 VNSAPIKTYKK
+1 VKAYKR
-12 EYSKIR
+12 EYNKIR

-27 ISTLI
+27 ISNLI
-32 SKAKSIQDSADNV
+32 SKAKSIQDSSDNI
-45 ILDWEKSSKNLRKRL
+45 ILDWEKSCKKLRKRL

-78 TFLNALF
+78 TFSNALF

-91 RGAGVVTSIVTRVQR
+91 RGAGVVTSIVTRIQR
-106 GKHLKAK
+106 GKRPEAK

-133 PSLKLQSKGRRFDIR
+133 PSLKLQSKGGKFDIR

-159 IGQLDA
+159 ICELNA
-165 EQIITNGRRNAN
+165 EQIITNGRLNAN

-182 FYLKGYDRVK
+182 SYLKGYDRVK
-192 DELSSNGKTRKYE
+192 DELSSKSKTREYK

-216 GNEALAV
+216 GNEVLAV

-307 FSEHESVKN
+307 FSEHESIEN
-316 MKKLADKVKEDI
+316 MKYLAEKVKEEI
-328 SAIKPVQEIYF
+328 SIIKTIQEIYS

-345 LFKTINKNL
+345 LFKTINKKL
-354 PQKDKM
+354 PEKDKM
-360 RFAQWEKET
+360 RLSQWEKET
-369 GFVDISD
+369 GFVDFSE

-381 FKYSFEHMLGQKRY
+381 FKNSFERMLGQKRY

-406 GLILSDIMRWA
+406 GVILSDIMRWA
-417 GITAGVLD
+417 GITEGVLA
-425 RDVSETTEII
+425 RDASGTAEII
-435 KRIKTHQ
+435 KRIRRHQ
-442 EGMDKIKSMVNTT
+442 EGMDKIKSMVNNT
-455 ILGAVPKIKNEIK
+455 ISGAVPKIKNQIK
-468 RDVNRFFDTRSSDA
+468 RDVNRFFDTRSSNV

-494 VSYRQYEENLKGSG
+494 VPYMQYEESLEGSG
-508 FMNTLYLVFQEFKQ
+508 FLNTLYLVFQEFKQ

-530 KLTPEVIGFAREM
+530 NLTPEVIRFAREM

-556 AYEAVIEEAFAGYDS
+556 GYEAVIEEALADYDS
-571 VLNMLQLT
+571 MLNMVQIT
-579 NSIKKE
+579 NSYKKE
-585 QRQIKLPDM
+585 QRQVKLPDM
-594 DSIKEASGLKMPPVI
+594 DSIKETSRLKMPPLI
-609 TFIRYSA
+609 AFIRYSA
-616 KIKTEAVMKLGFL
+616 KVKTEAVMKLGFL
-629 SVIRIFKK
+629 SVIRIFKT
-637 IIKNPISENNSD
+637 PS
-649 EIEALKS
+649 
-656 GIRRM
+656 R
-661 KRETE
+661 
-666 KSIIFHLN
+666 
-674 NYRENVKFKYLIKL
+674 V
-688 ADVVSDVLD
+688 
-697 QELLRG
+697 
-703 FNNYADDLLRLNERI
+703 
-718 NSKKVDK
+718 
-725 KRTHEILA
+725 
-733 EIMRDEPKINDKIT
+733 
-747 SIKKE
+747 
-752 LEVTK
+752 